1 MVPLVS
7 DTDARPDDATS
18 GDGLDGDRIGRVGRG
33 TDAGTGPT
41 PTALLRELLAA
52 IDARRPVV
60 LATVVATRRS
70 VPRRAGSKMLVY
82 GDGTTSGT
90 IGGGEMEARVVAAAL
105 ETLASGRPASLQYS
119 LVDPTAG
126 DPGVCGGEVDLYL
139 EPHMPTT
146 TVFVVGAGHVGAA
159 VVELASWLGYRV
171 VVWDDRAD
179 QLEAIVAGDSVDV
192 ASGPIAEAIAG
203 FGVDEHTRVV
213 MVTRNVALD
222 LEILPALLA
231 SPAPTIGLM
240 GSRRRWETTRKA
252 LVAAGVAEADLARVH
267 SPIGV
272 EINAETPA
280 EIAVSILAEL
290 VAHERS

>member
-1 MVPLVS
+1 MVPLVN
-7 DTDARPDDATS
+7 P
-18 GDGLDGDRIGRVGRG
+18 G
-33 TDAGTGPT
+33 AGTGPT

-82 GDGTTSGT
+82 RDGTTSGT

-105 ETLASGRPASLQYS
+105 DTLATGRPASVQYS

-171 VVWDDRAD
+171 VLWDDRAD
-179 QLEAIVAGDSVDV
+179 QLDAVSAAVASVDV
-192 ASGPIAEAIAG
+192 ASGPIAEAIDA
-203 FGVDEHTRVV
+203 FGIDDYTRVV

-222 LEILPALLA
+222 LEIIPALLA

-240 GSRRRWETTRKA
+240 GSSRRWDTTRTA
-252 LVAAGVAEADLARVH
+252 LVEAGIADADLARVH

>member
-1 MVPLVS
+1 VVPVVS
-7 DTDARPDDATS
+7 DRARDATAR
-18 GDGLDGDRIGRVGRG
+18 DAAGLGAGR
-33 TDAGTGPT
+33 GPT

-60 LATVVATRRS
+60 QATVVATRRS

-105 ETLASGRPASLQYS
+105 DTLVTGCPASLQFS

-171 VVWDDRAD
+171 VAWDDRAD
-179 QLEAIVAGDSVDV
+179 QLDAITADGDRLEI
-192 ASGPIAEAIAG
+192 ASGPIAEAIAA
-203 FGVDEHTRVV
+203 FGVDENTRVV

-252 LVAAGVAEADLARVH
+252 LVAAGIAEADLARVH

-280 EIAVSILAEL
+280 EIAVSIIAEL

>member
-1 MVPLVS
+1 MGPVV
-7 DTDARPDDATS
+7 TTDDA
-18 GDGLDGDRIGRVGRG
+18 GLPQGRPVSLGHRVG
-33 TDAGTGPT
+33 TLAAGPPT
-41 PTALLRELLAA
+41 VILRELVAS

-60 LATVVATRRS
+60 LATVTATRRS
-70 VPRRAGSKMLVY
+70 VPRRPGSKMLVY
-82 GDGTTSGT
+82 ADGTTSGT
-90 IGGGEMEARVVAAAL
+90 IGGGEMEARVIAAAL
-105 ETLASGRPASLQYS
+105 DTLTTGRPAAVSFS

-126 DPGVCGGEVDLYL
+126 DPGVCGGDVDLYL

-179 QLEAIVAGDSVDV
+179 QLDAITATDTVAV
-192 ASGPIAEAIAG
+192 ATGPIADAIAAHD
-203 FGVDEHTRVV
+203 VDEYTRVV

-222 LEILPALLA
+222 LELVPPLLA
-231 SPAPTIGLM
+231 SPAATIGLM
-240 GSRRRWETTRKA
+240 GSRRRWETTRRA
-252 LVAAGVAEADLARVH
+252 LLDAGVAEEDLAKVH

-272 EINAETPA
+272 EIHAETPA

-290 VAHERS
+290 IGTERS